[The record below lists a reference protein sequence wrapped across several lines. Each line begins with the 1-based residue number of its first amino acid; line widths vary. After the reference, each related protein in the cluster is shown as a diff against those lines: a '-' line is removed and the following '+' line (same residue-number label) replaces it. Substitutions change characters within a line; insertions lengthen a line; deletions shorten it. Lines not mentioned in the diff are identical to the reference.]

1 MASAS
6 YYCANYTIID
16 NKPSIASFVE
26 ANEWGGNVK
35 AVSDTFTA
43 TAGDTGSAGS
53 LVFIGKVPKNSIPL
67 CTILSAASAMSWT
80 GTIGYSGDTDA
91 YGDFAAFAA
100 AISFT
105 QIAGPAVADLN
116 TPSTQ
121 DQDIYITTATASL
134 VDGDTL
140 ATTILYVQAG

>member
-16 NKPSIASFVE
+16 NEPAVASFVE

-43 TAGDTGSAGS
+43 TSGDTGSAGS
-53 LVFIGKVPKNSIPL
+53 QIFIGKVPANSIPL
-67 CTILSAASAMSWT
+67 CVLMSTASAISWT
-80 GTIGYSGDTDA
+80 GTIGYTDDADA
-91 YGDFAAFAA
+91 YGDFGAWGPA
-100 AISFT
+100 T
-105 QIAGPAVADLN
+105 QVTGPAVANLN
-116 TPSTQ
+116 TPSTEEK
-121 DQDIYITTATASL
+121 DIFITTASASL